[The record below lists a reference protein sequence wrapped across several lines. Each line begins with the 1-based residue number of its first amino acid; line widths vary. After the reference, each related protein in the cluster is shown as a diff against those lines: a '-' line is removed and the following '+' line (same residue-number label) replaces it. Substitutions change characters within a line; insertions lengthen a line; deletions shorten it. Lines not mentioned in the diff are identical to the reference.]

1 MTKPFAGEDL
11 WDALNSVVGLTRRR
25 RSGNDGLRLQ
35 QYPQFNAR
43 VLGKNLC
50 ITFLALTLFFLFG
63 YLVAEDNVV
72 NQRIAVRLLSRFGLK
87 VDVVANGQQACDVL
101 SNKSAHYDLCFMDVQ
116 MPGMS
121 LYLVKRI
128 SSPYLI
134 YK

>member
-1 MTKPFAGEDL
+1 MWL
-11 WDALNSVVGLTRRR
+11 LL
-25 RSGNDGLRLQ
+25 LLLLQ
-35 QYPQFNAR
+35 
-43 VLGKNLC
+43 
-50 ITFLALTLFFLFG
+50 
-63 YLVAEDNVV
+63 VAEDNVV

-121 LYLVKRI
+121 LFSKLL
-128 SSPYLI
+128 SPYLV